1 MLVTDQSRASFLCWI
16 MLRYILSI
24 FAILALCAG
33 LKADE
38 PVKATSSETPA
49 IPAAAMPVFEKDVL
63 PILQAKCASCHSEKT
78 QKAELNLSSQAGVK
92 KGSSSGQ
99 IVVAGKVKESLL
111 LEVLHDGLMPPPKE
125 GEPLTHAEI
134 DIVQKWIE
142 TGAHFA
148 QPNAV
153 AEPIITEREISQ
165 IMLLRCAVC
174 HNGRVSEGGLDLRTR
189 TSMLKGGKSGPA
201 INLKKPA
208 ESLLLK
214 RIHAGEMPPLRKLA
228 SASVKVIEKAEV
240 ETVTKWIEAGAP
252 LAPPRAPAD
261 ETESEV
267 TAEDRQFWSFQSP
280 RPQAVPV
287 VKAKDRVRN
296 PIDAFILEKL
306 EAVGLSL
313 SPEADRRTLIRR
325 AHFDLIGLPPT
336 PAEVDAFVR
345 DRDPK
350 AYEKLIDRLLES
362 NHYGERWGR
371 YWLDVAG
378 YSDSDGVN
386 AEDPIRHY
394 AWRYRDYVIR
404 AFNNDKPY
412 DRFLLEQIAGDEL
425 TDYENCDGVSD
436 EIYDNL
442 VATGFL
448 RMAPDGTYNGLTNF
462 VPDRLDVIASEI
474 DTLTSSVMGL
484 TVKCARCH
492 SHKFD
497 PIPHRDYYRLA
508 AIFKGAYDEN
518 DWMRPSKAGNDFP
531 LRGLKIARPGE
542 KETWEAEQKRLK
554 AEIERAK
561 APLEARQLELTKAQ
575 LEKHLPEVPEII
587 REDVRTAVLAPRD
600 KRNEVQKYLIT
611 KFEKLLEIRNEDLQK
626 LDPNLKS
633 MARATFRKVKS
644 LKELEIS
651 SEPFI
656 QALWDRGEP
665 TPTYILR
672 RGNYL
677 SPGKEVE
684 PGVPAAITDVKTP
697 FVVEPP
703 WPGAKQTGRRLA
715 FARWLIS
722 PDHPLTARVMV
733 NRIWKHHF
741 TNGIVK
747 SLDNFGKAG
756 QRPTHP
762 ELLDWLA
769 GDFVQHGWSI
779 KAMHRLIMTSCTY
792 RQTSEM
798 NDEHAKH
805 DLENRL
811 LSRSPLR
818 RLEAEVLRDALL
830 FVSGKLDETQF
841 GPAERVKARGDG
853 LVTSIGTEKGWRRS
867 IYVLQRRSQ
876 ASSILEDFDLP
887 QMAPNCVERTVA
899 TVAPQ
904 ALHLLNNKMIHGWSI
919 AMADRI
925 IKDAGTDPEAQIN
938 RAYEIA
944 LGRLPDAAE
953 RELTVKSFGQL
964 RAKWLAFNQDG
975 SKIAAKVVKTTDKNK
990 AIVDEDAIDED
1001 APPPEDQASTD
1012 EVPPYADPSLS
1023 PEQQIARNAL
1033 TNLCHALMNSAE
1045 FIYID

>member
-1 MLVTDQSRASFLCWI
+1 
-16 MLRYILSI
+16 MLRNLFTIVS
-24 FAILALCAG
+24 FVAFAG
-33 LKADE
+33 LLQADE
-38 PVKATSSETPA
+38 TAKVASTDTAASTTSSSL
-49 IPAAAMPVFEKDVL
+49 VFEKDVL
-63 PILQAKCASCHSEKT
+63 PILQAKCVACHGEKT
-78 QKAELNLSSQAGVK
+78 QKAELNLSTQVGVK

-99 IVVAGKVKESLL
+99 VVVAGKVKESLL
-111 LEVLHDGLMPPPKE
+111 LEVLHEGLMPPPKE
-125 GEPLTHAEI
+125 GEPLTSHEVE
-134 DIVQKWIE
+134 IVQKWVE
-142 TGAHFA
+142 SGAQFA
-148 QPNAV
+148 QPDAV
-153 AEPIITEREISQ
+153 AEPIVTEREISQ
-165 IMLLRCAVC
+165 ILFLRCTVC
-174 HNGRVSEGGLDLRTR
+174 HNGRVSEGGLDLRSR

-208 ESLLLK
+208 ESLVLK
-214 RIHAGEMPPLRKLA
+214 KIHAGEMPPLRKLA

-240 ETVTKWIEAGAP
+240 ETLAKWIEAGAP
-252 LAPPRAPAD
+252 PTPRRSPGDAQ
-261 ETESEV
+261 EGESEV
-267 TAEDRQFWSFQSP
+267 TAEDRQFWSFQTPRSP
-280 RPQAVPV
+280 AVPV
-287 VKAKDRVRN
+287 VKAADRVRN
-296 PIDAFILEKL
+296 PIDAFVLEKL
-306 EAVGLSL
+306 ESVGLTL

-336 PAEVDAFVR
+336 PAEVEAFVQ
-345 DRDPK
+345 DSDPK
-350 AYEKLIDRLLES
+350 AYEKLIDRLLNS
-362 NHYGERWGR
+362 SHYGERWGR

-404 AFNNDKPY
+404 SFNKDKPY

-425 TDYENCDGVSD
+425 VDHESSD
-436 EIYDNL
+436 EFNEEIYDNL

-474 DTLTSSVMGL
+474 DTLTSSLMGL

-508 AIFKGAYDEN
+508 AVFKGAYDEN
-518 DWMRPSKAGNDFP
+518 DWMRPSKSGNDFP
-531 LRGLKIARPGE
+531 LRGIKYVRPGE
-542 KETWEAEQKRLK
+542 KETWEAEQKRIKQEMENLK
-554 AEIERAK
+554 A
-561 APLEARQLELTKAQ
+561 PMEARTLELVTAQ
-575 LEKHLPEVPEII
+575 VEKHLAEVPEIM
-587 REDVRTAVLAPRD
+587 REDVRVAALASRD
-600 KRNEVQKYLIT
+600 KRNEVQKYLVS
-611 KFEKLLEIRNEDLQK
+611 KFEKVLQIRSEDLQK

-633 MARATFRKVKS
+633 MARATFRKIKA
-644 LKELEIS
+644 LKQLES
-651 SEPFI
+651 SHEPFI

-684 PGVPAAITDVKTP
+684 PGVPAALVEVKAP

-703 WPGAKQTGRRLA
+703 WPGAKKTGRRLG
-715 FARWLIS
+715 FARWLTS
-722 PDHPLTARVMV
+722 PDHPLTSRVMV

-741 TNGIVK
+741 ANGIVK

-769 GDFVQHGWSI
+769 VDFVQQGWSI
-779 KAMHRLIMTSCTY
+779 KAMHRLIMTSATY

-798 NDEHAKH
+798 TDQYAKL

-818 RLEAEVLRDALL
+818 RLEAEVLRDSLL
-830 FVSGKLDETQF
+830 FVAGKLDETPF
-841 GPAERVKARGDG
+841 GPAEKVKARGDG

-925 IKDAGTDPEAQIN
+925 LNEAGADRDAQIN

-944 LGRLPDAAE
+944 LGRRPDAAE
-953 RELTVKSFGQL
+953 LELTTKSFDQL
-964 RAKWLAFNQDG
+964 REKWLTFSQNG
-975 SKIAAKVVKTTDKNK
+975 SKLAPKVAKTTDKNT
-990 AIVDEDAIDED
+990 AIIDEDAIDED
-1001 APPPEDQASTD
+1001 APPEELTAPDDTVDS
-1012 EVPPYADPSLS
+1012 VDPNLS
-1023 PEQQIARNAL
+1023 PEQQLARNAL